1 MLLMAVIVSGV
12 YLWAVTD
19 DLFFNY
25 HVHTK
30 RNYKPLTR
38 GAKGANSCE
47 L

>member
-30 RNYKPLTR
+30 RNYKSPHKR
-38 GAKGANSCE
+38 GERSTI
-47 L
+47 